1 MKNEQPFVLFCR
13 RLSLSLLKNMKPTF
27 FSRYEWWYHTAVMP
41 VFLLATNSYFAGRS
55 YFTDPPIF
63 FIATILGVTCYW
75 IYVIAITIT
84 VRDVIARLPRIDQ
97 TVRRLTTMLLLVGL
111 LIGVLSVIMVW
122 TYSIIPQLAVTVN
135 LETVTPVMI
144 AGFVVD
150 IFICAV
156 LGLFYSLE
164 QWRKNQA
171 EIEKLERLAL
181 QNQFDAL
188 KGQVNPHFLFNS
200 LNTLSSLI
208 GADQQQAE
216 DFVEDL
222 ARIYRYMLQA
232 AKTELIPLQTELTFL
247 TVLARLLKV
256 RYQDGL
262 QIIQPSSAPPDL
274 LLPPLSLQV
283 LVDNA
288 IHYNTLSA
296 SKPLIVRIE
305 LTEDRSLRITNDIQA
320 RHRTLSATNVGLRG
334 LAAKYETLT
343 TREVIVEQS
352 GGIFTVTIPL
362 LTHSE

>member
-1 MKNEQPFVLFCR
+1 
-13 RLSLSLLKNMKPTF
+13 MKPTF

-41 VFLLATNSYFAGRS
+41 VFLLAINSYFAGKS
-55 YFTDPPIF
+55 YFTDPHVF
-63 FIATILGVTCYW
+63 FVTTVLGVTCYW

-84 VRDVIARLPRIDQ
+84 VRDVIARFPRVDQ
-97 TVRRLTTMLLLVGL
+97 TVRRLTAMLLLVGL
-111 LIGVLSVIMVW
+111 LISLLSGFMVW
-122 TYSIIPQLAVTVN
+122 AYSILPQLAVTMD
-135 LETVTPVMI
+135 LGTVIPVMI
-144 AGFVVD
+144 AGIVVD

-232 AKTELIPLQTELTFL
+232 AKTELVPLQTELTFL

-262 QIIQPSSAPPDL
+262 QIIQPSSAPQDL

-343 TREVIVEQS
+343 SREVVVEQS

>member
-1 MKNEQPFVLFCR
+1 
-13 RLSLSLLKNMKPTF
+13 
-27 FSRYEWWYHTAVMP
+27 
-41 VFLLATNSYFAGRS
+41 
-55 YFTDPPIF
+55 
-63 FIATILGVTCYW
+63 
-75 IYVIAITIT
+75 
-84 VRDVIARLPRIDQ
+84 
-97 TVRRLTTMLLLVGL
+97 MLLLVGL
-111 LIGVLSVIMVW
+111 LISLLSGFMVW
-122 TYSIIPQLAVTVN
+122 AYSILPQLAVTMD
-135 LETVTPVMI
+135 LGTVIPVMI
-144 AGFVVD
+144 AGIVVD

-232 AKTELIPLQTELTFL
+232 AKTELVPLQTELTFL

-262 QIIQPSSAPPDL
+262 QIIQPSSAPQDL

-343 TREVIVEQS
+343 SREVVVEQS

>member
-1 MKNEQPFVLFCR
+1 
-13 RLSLSLLKNMKPTF
+13 
-27 FSRYEWWYHTAVMP
+27 
-41 VFLLATNSYFAGRS
+41 
-55 YFTDPPIF
+55 
-63 FIATILGVTCYW
+63 
-75 IYVIAITIT
+75 
-84 VRDVIARLPRIDQ
+84 
-97 TVRRLTTMLLLVGL
+97 
-111 LIGVLSVIMVW
+111 
-122 TYSIIPQLAVTVN
+122 
-135 LETVTPVMI
+135 
-144 AGFVVD
+144 
-150 IFICAV
+150 
-156 LGLFYSLE
+156 
-164 QWRKNQA
+164 
-171 EIEKLERLAL
+171 L

-232 AKTELIPLQTELTFL
+232 AKTELVPLQTELTFL

-262 QIIQPSSAPPDL
+262 QIIQPSSAPQDL

-343 TREVIVEQS
+343 SREVVVEQS